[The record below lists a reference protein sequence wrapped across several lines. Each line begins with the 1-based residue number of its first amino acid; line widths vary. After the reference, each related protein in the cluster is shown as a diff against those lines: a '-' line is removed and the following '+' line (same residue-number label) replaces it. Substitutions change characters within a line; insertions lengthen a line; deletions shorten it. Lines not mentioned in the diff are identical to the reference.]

1 MLGISSQF
9 CLSMTFDPNSSQ
21 GGHTF
26 GSWRAIFLLGAAVYA
41 FGGAVYVPF
50 IRAEPQPWND
60 PAPLASREGR
70 MRNEGEKCDERRN
83 EMEEQL

>member
-1 MLGISSQF
+1 M
-9 CLSMTFDPNSSQ
+9 Q

-50 IRAEPQPWND
+50 IRAEPQPWNND
-60 PAPLASREGR
+60 PSSSSPLASREAAAAR
-70 MRNEGEKCDERRN
+70 RLRKEDEKFDV
-83 EMEEQL
+83 EMEDQF

>member
-1 MLGISSQF
+1 
-9 CLSMTFDPNSSQ
+9 MTSQ

-60 PAPLASREGR
+60 PSSSPLASREAVGR
-70 MRNEGEKCDERRN
+70 RLRKEDDK
-83 EMEEQL
+83 MEDQF

>member
-1 MLGISSQF
+1 M
-9 CLSMTFDPNSSQ
+9 Q

-50 IRAEPQPWND
+50 IRAEPQPWN
-60 PAPLASREGR
+60 EGTT
-70 MRNEGEKCDERRN
+70 GEERKRRRRGAVESEEEDE
-83 EMEEQL
+83 L